1 MDNKYLKK
9 YNLLLNNQDL
19 NKTFD
24 NKKKNIKKNKN
35 YYQLSADKDLMNEL
49 KNSRVNN
56 HIKLTSLIKND
67 QKKHYPQNLNK
78 K

>member
-56 HIKLTSLIKND
+56 HIK
-67 QKKHYPQNLNK
+67 
-78 K
+78 